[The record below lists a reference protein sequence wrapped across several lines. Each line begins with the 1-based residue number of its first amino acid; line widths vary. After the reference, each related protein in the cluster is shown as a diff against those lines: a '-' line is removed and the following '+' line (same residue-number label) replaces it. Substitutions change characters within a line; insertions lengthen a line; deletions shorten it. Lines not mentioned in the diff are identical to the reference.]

1 MNRIVFIA
9 DFFAQQV
16 PGGGE
21 LNNHELIQIL
31 RKRGIEVLEINSQN
45 VSPFFLQQQPEYT
58 KYIVANFVG
67 LTEESKHVLQSQK
80 QYIIYEHDHKYVKT
94 RNPADYENFI
104 APKSEIVNYDFYKNA
119 SGVICQST
127 FHANIVESNL
137 KLENI
142 YSVGGNLWSAEILDF
157 MYKIS
162 ENDKKSTCAIMN
174 SNNWHKNTADAIK
187 LCKVKGW
194 QYDLIPNL
202 KYKEFLIRLGE
213 NRKFIFLPK
222 TPETLS
228 RIVVE
233 ARMMGLSVIT
243 NNLVGATKENWFSL
257 KGVELIDIMV
267 GKRKEIP
274 DLVEKILK

>member
-45 VSPFFLQQQPEYT
+45 VSPSFLQQQPESS
-58 KYIVANFVG
+58 KYIVANFVA
-67 LTEESKHVLQSQK
+67 LSEESKRVLEAQK

-119 SGVICQST
+119 IGIICQST
-127 FHANIVESNL
+127 FHASIVESNL
-137 KLENI
+137 QLDNI
-142 YSVGGNLWSAEILDF
+142 HSVGGNLWSAEMLDF

-162 ENDKKSTCAIMN
+162 VNDKKSTCAIMN

-202 KYKEFLIRLGE
+202 NYKEFLIRLGE
-213 NRKFIFLPK
+213 NKKFVFLPK

-257 KGVELIDIMV
+257 KGIELIDIMA

>member
-21 LNNHELIQIL
+21 LNNHELIEIL

-45 VSPFFLQQQPEYT
+45 VSPSFLQQQPESS
-58 KYIVANFVG
+58 KYIVANFVA
-67 LTEESKHVLQSQK
+67 LSEESKRVLEAQK

-119 SGVICQST
+119 IGIICQST
-127 FHANIVESNL
+127 FHASIVESNL
-137 KLENI
+137 QLDNI
-142 YSVGGNLWSAEILDF
+142 HSVGGNLWSAEMLDF
-157 MYKIS
+157 MYRIS
-162 ENDKKSTCAIMN
+162 VNDKKSTCAIMN

-202 KYKEFLIRLGE
+202 NYKEFLIRLGE
-213 NRKFIFLPK
+213 NKKFVFLPK

-257 KGVELIDIMV
+257 KGIELIDIMA